1 MSMKYVMEL
10 DGLRFVDLSKDLI
23 PGVETRRL
31 EVRRYKSYPMED
43 YHSEI
48 DIMSH
53 LGTHI
58 EAPYHHA
65 DELKD
70 TFDIPLNHYICR
82 CVLLDLAHI
91 QPKQPITAAD
101 LEKADRGR
109 LRKGDFVLLKS
120 PYYFEPFTELANSEQ
135 DKRPYL
141 NGETARWLAEK
152 EVCGVGF
159 DNTIS
164 IEYSKESVKEFHDIL
179 MRKDVVF
186 LEVMHHFDLLKKDVF
201 LLMCVPLPI
210 KGLDSCP
217 VRPIAIEGI
226 PGIE

>member
-1 MSMKYVMEL
+1 
-10 DGLRFVDLSKDLI
+10 
-23 PGVETRRL
+23 
-31 EVRRYKSYPMED
+31 MED
-43 YHSEI
+43 FHSEI

-65 DELKD
+65 NELKD
-70 TFDIPLNHYICR
+70 NFDVSLDHYISR
-82 CVLLDLAHI
+82 CVVLDLADI
-91 QPKQPITAAD
+91 QPKHPIAGED
-101 LEKADRGR
+101 LDRADRGR
-109 LRKGDFVLLKS
+109 VKKGDFVLLKS
-120 PYYFEPFTELANSEQ
+120 PFYFEPFTELANSEQ

-141 NGETARWLAEK
+141 NDETGRWLAEK
-152 EVCGVGF
+152 GVFGVGF

-164 IEYSKESVKEFHDIL
+164 IEFSKESVKAFHEIL

-186 LEVMHHFDLLKKDVF
+186 LEVMHNFDQLNQDVF

-226 PGIE
+226 PGLA